1 MTKSNSYNLAFSQSE
16 TEDYKSFFMSK
27 LHKPFVFDEKNKAF
41 TKNIQ
46 KVLKRLKNNSIV
58 KKDYTTDV

>member
-1 MTKSNSYNLAFSQSE
+1 MSNKRKTINS
-16 TEDYKSFFMSK
+16 DKI
-27 LHKPFVFDEKNKAF
+27 NKAF

-46 KVLKRLKNNSIV
+46 KVLKRFKNNSIV